1 MVAELLA
8 SELRWT
14 SLCLIAASTSPRVLV
29 AHTRAAVPE
38 WILLGAALSIFQ
50 QTTSKRKFDMAA
62 VTAAAVK
69 ALREKTTLPMM
80 DCKKALVEADGDEAK
95 AIEILRE
102 QFKKIQIKRADNET
116 TEGLV
121 QLAIKEDGSEGAM
134 VEVQCE
140 SAPVASSDEFR
151 AFARQCADQL
161 LNGPGAATAEE
172 LLAQPAPEVAGKT
185 LRDIW
190 EDMTN
195 QIREKIV
202 VGRLA
207 RVAGPVNGY
216 VHHDGKNGTL
226 FQAEGESTNLDVL
239 RDVAMHIT
247 ALSPAFCNA
256 DNLSQEEVDAERARL
271 TEEAKAS
278 GKPDN
283 IVDKIVDG
291 RMKNFYVEQGVLTYQ
306 AFAKDDSKTVSQAL
320 AESGYKAVGFTR
332 WALGN

>member
-1 MVAELLA
+1 
-8 SELRWT
+8 
-14 SLCLIAASTSPRVLV
+14 
-29 AHTRAAVPE
+29 
-38 WILLGAALSIFQ
+38 
-50 QTTSKRKFDMAA
+50 MAA

-116 TEGLV
+116 SEGLIEI
-121 QLAIKEDGSEGAM
+121 AFKDDSSEGVM

-140 SAPVASSDEFR
+140 SSPVASSDEFR
-151 AFARQCADQL
+151 SFSRQCAAQL
-161 LNGPGAATAEE
+161 LNGPGAADSEE
-172 LLAQPAPEVAGKT
+172 LLGQPAPDAEGKT

-202 VGRLA
+202 VGRIA

-216 VHHDGKNGTL
+216 VHHDGKNGAI
-226 FQAEGESTNLDVL
+226 FQADGDSGNVEIL

-247 ALSPAFCNA
+247 AMQPAFCNA
-256 DNLSQEEVDAERARL
+256 DNLSQDGVDAERTRL

-291 RMKNFYVEQGVLTYQ
+291 RMKNYYVEQGVLTYQ

-320 AESGYKAVGFTR
+320 AESGFKAVGFTR
-332 WALGN
+332 WTVGN

>member
-1 MVAELLA
+1 
-8 SELRWT
+8 
-14 SLCLIAASTSPRVLV
+14 
-29 AHTRAAVPE
+29 
-38 WILLGAALSIFQ
+38 
-50 QTTSKRKFDMAA
+50 MAA

-80 DCKKALVEADGDEAK
+80 DCKKALVQAEGDEEK

-102 QFKKIQIKRADNET
+102 QFKKIQLKRADNET
-116 TEGLV
+116 SEGLV
-121 QLAIKEDGSEGAM
+121 QLSIKDDGSEGAM
-134 VEVQCE
+134 VEVMCE
-140 SAPVASSDEFR
+140 SAPVASSEEFR
-151 AFARQCADQL
+151 SFARQCADQL

-172 LLAQPAPEVAGKT
+172 LLAQPAPEVEGKT
-185 LRDIW
+185 LQELW

-216 VHHDGKNGTL
+216 VHHDGKNGAL
-226 FQAEGESTNLDVL
+226 FQAEGDSANLELL

-247 ALSPAFCNA
+247 ALRPAFCNA
-256 DNLSQEEVDAERARL
+256 DNLSPEEVDAERARL
-271 TEEAKAS
+271 TDEAKAS

-291 RMKNFYVEQGVLTYQ
+291 RMKNFYVEKGVLTYQ

-332 WALGN
+332 WSLGN

>member
-1 MVAELLA
+1 
-8 SELRWT
+8 
-14 SLCLIAASTSPRVLV
+14 
-29 AHTRAAVPE
+29 
-38 WILLGAALSIFQ
+38 
-50 QTTSKRKFDMAA
+50 MAA

-69 ALREKTTLPMM
+69 ALRERTNLPMM
-80 DCKKALVEADGDEAK
+80 DCKKALVEADGDEER
-95 AIEILRE
+95 AIEILKE
-102 QFKKIQIKRADNET
+102 QFKKIEEKRKDNAT
-116 TEGLV
+116 SEGLV
-121 QLAIKEDGSEGAM
+121 QLSIKEDGSEGAM
-134 VEVQCE
+134 VEVMCE
-140 SAPVASSDEFR
+140 SAPVASSEEFR
-151 AFARQCADQL
+151 SFARQCADQL
-161 LNGPGAATAEE
+161 LNGPGASSSEE
-172 LLAQPAPEVAGKT
+172 LLAQSAPEVDGKT
-185 LRDIW
+185 LQDVW

-216 VHHDGKNGTL
+216 VHHDGKNGAL
-226 FQAEGESTNLDVL
+226 FQAEGESSNPELL

-247 ALSPAFCNA
+247 ALRPAVCNT
-256 DNLSQEEVDAERARL
+256 DNLSQADVDAERARL

-291 RMKNFYVEQGVLTYQ
+291 RMKNYYVEQGVLTYQ

-332 WALGN
+332 WSLGN

>member
-1 MVAELLA
+1 MAI
-8 SELRWT
+8 S
-14 SLCLIAASTSPRVLV
+14 AADVRN
-29 AHTRAAVPE
+29 
-38 WILLGAALSIFQ
+38 
-50 QTTSKRKFDMAA
+50 
-62 VTAAAVK
+62 
-69 ALREKTTLPMM
+69 LREKTGAPMM
-80 DCKKALVEADGDEAK
+80 DCKKALVEADGDEEK

-116 TEGLV
+116 SEGLIEV
-121 QLAIKEDGSEGAM
+121 AFKEDGSEGVM

-140 SAPVASSDEFR
+140 SAPVASSEEFR
-151 AFARQCADQL
+151 SFTRQCASQL
-161 LNGPGAATAEE
+161 LNGPGASNSEE
-172 LLAQPAPEVAGKT
+172 LLGQPAPEADGKT
-185 LRDIW
+185 LQDVW

-202 VGRLA
+202 VGRIT

-216 VHHDGKNGTL
+216 VHHDGKNGAL
-226 FQAEGESTNLDVL
+226 FQAEGDSGNVDLL

-291 RMKNFYVEQGVLTYQ
+291 RMKNFYVEKGVLTYQ

>member
-1 MVAELLA
+1 MAE
-8 SELRWT
+8 
-14 SLCLIAASTSPRVLV
+14 
-29 AHTRAAVPE
+29 
-38 WILLGAALSIFQ
+38 
-50 QTTSKRKFDMAA
+50 

-80 DCKKALVEADGDEAK
+80 DCKKALVEADGDEAR

-116 TEGLV
+116 TEGLIQIAV
-121 QLAIKEDGSEGAM
+121 TDGGGEGVM

-151 AFARQCADQL
+151 AFARQCANQL

-172 LLAQPAPEVAGKT
+172 LLSQPAPEVAGKT
-185 LRDIW
+185 LQDVW
-190 EDMTN
+190 EDITN

-202 VGRLA
+202 VGRIT
-207 RVAGPVNGY
+207 RVTGPVNGY
-216 VHHDGKNGTL
+216 VHHDGKNGAL
-226 FQAEGESTNLDVL
+226 FQAEGDSGNLEVL
-239 RDVAMHIT
+239 RDVAMHVT
-247 ALSPAFCNA
+247 ALRPLVCLPDGLAPA
-256 DNLSQEEVDAERARL
+256 DIEAERASL
-271 TEEAKAS
+271 TAEAKAS

-291 RMKNFYVEQGVLTYQ
+291 RMKNYYVEQGVLTFQ

-320 AESGYKAVGFTR
+320 AEAGYKAVAFTR
-332 WALGN
+332 WSLGN

>member
-1 MVAELLA
+1 
-8 SELRWT
+8 
-14 SLCLIAASTSPRVLV
+14 
-29 AHTRAAVPE
+29 
-38 WILLGAALSIFQ
+38 
-50 QTTSKRKFDMAA
+50 MAA

-80 DCKKALVEADGDEAK
+80 DCKKALVEADGDEEK

-116 TEGLV
+116 SEGLIEM
-121 QLAIKEDGSEGAM
+121 AFKDDGSEGVM
-134 VEVQCE
+134 IEVQCE
-140 SAPVASSDEFR
+140 SSPVASSDEFR
-151 AFARQCADQL
+151 SFSRQCASQL

-172 LLAQPAPEVAGKT
+172 LLAQPAPEVEGKT
-185 LRDIW
+185 LQEIW

-216 VHHDGKNGTL
+216 VHHDGKNGAL
-226 FQAEGESTNLDVL
+226 FQAEGDSPNLDLL

-247 ALSPAFCNA
+247 ALGPAFCNA

-291 RMKNFYVEQGVLTYQ
+291 RMKNFYVDQGVLTYQ

-332 WALGN
+332 WSLGN

>member
-1 MVAELLA
+1 
-8 SELRWT
+8 
-14 SLCLIAASTSPRVLV
+14 
-29 AHTRAAVPE
+29 
-38 WILLGAALSIFQ
+38 
-50 QTTSKRKFDMAA
+50 MAA

-116 TEGLV
+116 SEGLIEI
-121 QLAIKEDGSEGAM
+121 AFKDDGSEGVM

-151 AFARQCADQL
+151 SFCRQCAAQL
-161 LNGPGAATAEE
+161 LNGPGAADSEE
-172 LLAQPAPEVAGKT
+172 LLGQPAPDAEGKT
-185 LRDIW
+185 LRDLW

-202 VGRLA
+202 VGRIA

-216 VHHDGKNGTL
+216 VHHDGKNGAL
-226 FQAEGESTNLDVL
+226 FQADGESGNIDVL

-247 ALSPAFCNA
+247 ALSPACCNA
-256 DNLSQEEVDAERARL
+256 DNLSQEEVDAERGRL
-271 TEEAKAS
+271 TQEAKAS

-291 RMKNFYVEQGVLTYQ
+291 RMKNFYVDKGVLTYQ

-320 AESGYKAVGFTR
+320 AESGFKAVGFTR
-332 WALGN
+332 WSVGN

>member
-1 MVAELLA
+1 
-8 SELRWT
+8 
-14 SLCLIAASTSPRVLV
+14 
-29 AHTRAAVPE
+29 
-38 WILLGAALSIFQ
+38 
-50 QTTSKRKFDMAA
+50 MAA

-80 DCKKALVEADGDEAK
+80 DCKKALVAADGDEEK

-102 QFKKIQIKRADNET
+102 QFKKIQLKRADNET
-116 TEGLV
+116 TEGLI
-121 QLAIKEDGSEGAM
+121 QIAIKEDGSEGAM

-140 SAPVASSDEFR
+140 SAPVASSEEFQ
-151 AFARQCADQL
+151 AFVRQCAEQL
-161 LNGPGAATAEE
+161 LNGPGAASAEE
-172 LLAQPAPEVAGKT
+172 LLGQSAPDVDGKT
-185 LRDIW
+185 LQDVW

-207 RVAGPVNGY
+207 RLAGPVNGY

-226 FQAEGESTNLDVL
+226 FQAESETSNPALL

-247 ALSPAFCNA
+247 ALNPAFCNA
-256 DNLSQEEVDAERARL
+256 DNLSQADVDAERARL

-291 RMKNFYVEQGVLTYQ
+291 RMKNYYVDQGVLTYQ

-320 AESGYKAVGFTR
+320 AESGYKAVGFIR
-332 WALGN
+332 WGLGN